1 MAFSWTCPFCGRDTT
16 ITSSDTTSFEDR
28 LHIDNSVGDHS
39 IIGKFIVCPNE
50 KCKKYTL
57 DFWLGTTKRTYGGGY
72 GFGEVLK
79 HWQLVPP
86 SRAQVFP
93 SYVPKPVKDDY
104 EEACLILNGSPKASA
119 TLARRCL
126 QGMIRDFWKVK
137 KPDNHKGLWTL
148 KDEIEAIKDKVEPE
162 TWDAID
168 SVRKI
173 GNIGA
178 HMEED
183 INVIVD
189 VEPVEAE
196 KLIWLIEV
204 LIKDWYVN
212 KHQRQLRLKEITQ
225 TADEKGQTRKGVR
238 KTEESTTSP
247 TEGAEN
253 S

>member
-16 ITSSDTTSFEDR
+16 ITSSDTTSFSDR

-57 DFWLGTTKRTYGGGY
+57 EFWLGTSKTTYGGGKD
-72 GFGEVLK
+72 FGEVLK

-86 SRAQVFP
+86 SKAKAFP
-93 SYVPKPVKDDY
+93 SYVPQPIVKDY
-104 EEACLILNGSPKASA
+104 EEACLILTGSPKASA
-119 TLARRCL
+119 TLSRRCL
-126 QGMIRDFWKVK
+126 QGMIRNYWEVK
-137 KPDNHKGLWTL
+137 RPEGHKGYWRL
-148 KDEIEAIKDKVEPE
+148 KEEIESIEDKVEPE
-162 TWDAID
+162 TWAAID
-168 SVRKI
+168 GVRKI

-189 VEPVEAE
+189 VDPDEAE

-204 LIKDWYVN
+204 LIKDWYIN
-212 KHQRQLRLKEITQ
+212 RYERQAKLAEIKA
-225 TADEKGQTRKGVR
+225 TASSKGNSRK
-238 KTEESTTSP
+238 SP
-247 TEGAEN
+247 QPKGK
-253 S
+253 